1 MAADCFCGC
10 GRDVPFRWRPVNT
23 RGRDLR
29 ATVTE
34 IKKTPGRGRSL
45 ADREYVKEV
54 DRACDQLAE
63 AVHEKLPA
71 DNDLER
77 ETRALLRQHRERYG
91 RPGFSLFGR
100 WQIGRR

>member
-1 MAADCFCGC
+1 MAAECLCGC
-10 GRDVPFRWRPVNT
+10 GREVAFRWRPVNT

-45 ADREYVKEV
+45 ADRGYVKEV
-54 DRACDQLAE
+54 NRACEKLAE
-63 AVHEKLPA
+63 AVHEQLPA

-77 ETRALLRQHRERYG
+77 ETRDLLKKYRERYG
-91 RPGFSLFGR
+91 KPGFSLGR
-100 WQIGRR
+100 WQIARR